1 MFNRASAFNQ
11 FRTLFAPRK
20 PRHPLVRVAVGL
32 LGLAILAAMV
42 FIGVFVGAAM
52 ILVGLAWKLLA
63 SRKPG
68 AARPVDPTV
77 VEGEYRV
84 VRKPVRVVGEA
95 SSHSSNRWQA
105 TPLDC
110 RVLQAGLVD
119 LQKSVAW
126 LQRG

>member
-1 MFNRASAFNQ
+1 M
-11 FRTLFAPRK
+11 
-20 PRHPLVRVAVGL
+20 RVAVGL

-68 AARPVDPTV
+68 VARPVDPTV

-84 VRKPVRVVGEA
+84 VRKPVLPA
-95 SSHSSNRWQA
+95 SR
-105 TPLDC
+105 
-110 RVLQAGLVD
+110 
-119 LQKSVAW
+119 
-126 LQRG
+126 

>member
-1 MFNRASAFNQ
+1 MFNRDFAFNQ

-63 SRKPG
+63 SRKSGPS
-68 AARPVDPTV
+68 RPADPNV
-77 VEGEYRV
+77 VEGEYHV
-84 VRKPVRVVGEA
+84 VRKSALPA
-95 SSHSSNRWQA
+95 SR
-105 TPLDC
+105 
-110 RVLQAGLVD
+110 
-119 LQKSVAW
+119 
-126 LQRG
+126 